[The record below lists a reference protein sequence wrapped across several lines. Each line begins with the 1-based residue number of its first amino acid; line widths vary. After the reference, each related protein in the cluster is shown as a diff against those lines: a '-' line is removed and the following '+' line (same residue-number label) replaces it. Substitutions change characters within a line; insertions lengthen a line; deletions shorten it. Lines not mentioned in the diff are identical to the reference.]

1 MSRQSKSRQSKH
13 FGTPR
18 RGAWQATLCFAVAL
32 IAAPAWGQTHV
43 VMVEEHW
50 ELQIG
55 DPDPVTSAPQASMVM
70 SPTADSEGVFFMFT
84 LNHQNS
90 PDYEPGGMQVQ
101 AWNGTELD
109 DCSTGD
115 ESGTLSNSSEV
126 VSWVQRIELH
136 EGELTFGIHD
146 GASETWGAFG
156 GSDLSISTPTTLT
169 GLDAYRPAVSLTES
183 QVGYAENR
191 VVSLVLTKLVWM
203 TSDSVL
209 HEQSAPIPLE
219 TSLEQ

>member
-1 MSRQSKSRQSKH
+1 M
-13 FGTPR
+13 
-18 RGAWQATLCFAVAL
+18 AAL
-32 IAAPAWGQTHV
+32 IAAPAGAQSQV
-43 VMVEEHW
+43 LMVEEHW

-55 DPDPVTSAPQASMVM
+55 EPDSDTSAPQASMVM
-70 SPTADSEGVFFMFT
+70 SPTADSEDVFFMFT

-101 AWNGTELD
+101 LWNGTELVD
-109 DCSTGD
+109 FSSGY

-136 EGELTFGIHD
+136 DGEMTFGVHD
-146 GASETWGAFG
+146 GASETWGPFG
-156 GSDLSISTPTTLT
+156 GSDLSLSTSTTLT
-169 GLDAYRPAVSLTES
+169 GLNAYRPAVSLSES

-203 TSDSVL
+203 TDDGAV
-209 HEQSAPIPLE
+209 HEQNAPIPLE
-219 TSLEQ
+219 TSLDQ